1 MDDRTYVSFADIEAR
16 AHALRA
22 EAARDMGKS
31 IAAWFR
37 ARFASKTTV
46 DGKLA

>member
-1 MDDRTYVSFADIEAR
+1 MDNRTYVSFADIEAR
-16 AHALRA
+16 AHQLRA

-37 ARFASKTTV
+37 ARFATKATV
-46 DGKLA
+46 NGKLA